1 MTSDFIARLVGMIVF
16 IFVGARL
23 GRDLATFVNLDAASR
38 AFIFGLTGM
47 LFGIIATPYFTTRP
61 VRLLRRAINE
71 VPVERLLMSLVGSLI
86 GLLLALLLAYPL
98 SLLPEPVGTVA
109 PAFISVIGAYLG
121 LTTFAVRSRE
131 ILDALSERFVR
142 PASRAAAAGSRKLIL
157 DTSVLIDGRIADVAE
172 TGFLGGTLIIP
183 RFVMTELHR
192 VADSSDQLRR
202 NRGRHGL
209 DILKKIQRSEV
220 VPIRMVEEDFEDI
233 PEVDNKLVALA
244 LQLNASLITNDYNLG
259 QIAEVQGV
267 QVLNINQLSKSL
279 RSLYI
284 PGETF
289 AIRIIQ
295 DGKDANQGVGYLDD
309 GTMVVVENGRQN
321 MDRTINVR
329 VTKLIER
336 DAGRM
341 IFATPES
348 DIRRAPTDA

>member
-1 MTSDFIARLVGMIVF
+1 MTPDFIARLLGMV
-16 IFVGARL
+16 IFAIAGARIGADVGPFL
-23 GRDLATFVNLDAASR
+23 NLASSASS
-38 AFIFGLTGM
+38 IMGGLIGM
-47 LFGIIATPYFTTRP
+47 LVGLVATPYVTTRP
-61 VRLLRRAINE
+61 VRGLRRLINE
-71 VPVERLLMSLVGSLI
+71 LPVERLLMSLLGGLV

-98 SLLPEPVGTVA
+98 SLLPVPLGTGLPGIV
-109 PAFISVIGAYLG
+109 SVIGAYLG
-121 LTTFAVRSRE
+121 ITTFGIRHRE
-131 ILDALSERFVR
+131 ILDAVSERFVR
-142 PASRAAAAGSRKLIL
+142 SSSRMTTGASRKLVL

-183 RFVMTELHR
+183 RFVMSELHR

-209 DILKKIQRSEV
+209 DILKRIQRSET

-233 PEVDNKLVALA
+233 AEVDNKLVALA
-244 LQLNASLITNDYNLG
+244 LQMSAAIITNDYNLG
-259 QIAEVQGV
+259 QVAEVQGV
-267 QVLNINQLSKSL
+267 EVLNINLLSKSL

-284 PGETF
+284 PGESF

-309 GTMVVVENGRQN
+309 GTMVVIENGRRY
-321 MDRTINVR
+321 MDRVIEVR

-341 IFATPES
+341 IFAVPES
-348 DIRRAPTDA
+348 EVRKIDS